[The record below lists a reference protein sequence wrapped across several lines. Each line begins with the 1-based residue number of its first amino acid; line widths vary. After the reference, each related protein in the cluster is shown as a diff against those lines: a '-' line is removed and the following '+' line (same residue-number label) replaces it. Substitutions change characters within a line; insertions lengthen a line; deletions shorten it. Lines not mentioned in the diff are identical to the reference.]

1 MSGQFKISFFLLVGM
16 AISLSACNDISSRE
30 PSPLPTVLPSSR
42 PIQTPAAQNTPVK
55 PKNTPTKP
63 RVRQDQQTLPK
74 AENKE
79 TNLKA
84 ENPNTQAERANY
96 KAVPLDRITKSQAL
110 KGSEPKAMALLAFGD
125 IESRSRDVQVEQP
138 QPNQAIVTITQTGV
152 ADDSVRGIKYRAEFT
167 PTDESSPTSKQWKM
181 VWAGSQYQCQVGRGH
196 QDWSTEKC
204 R

>member
-1 MSGQFKISFFLLVGM
+1 MSGQFKISLFLLVGM
-16 AISLSACNDISSRE
+16 AISLSACNAISSRE
-30 PSPLPTVLPSSR
+30 PSPLPTLLPSSH
-42 PIQTPAAQNTPVK
+42 PTQTPAAQNTP
-55 PKNTPTKP
+55 TKLK
-63 RVRQDQQTLPK
+63 VRQAQQTLPK
-74 AENKE
+74 AENKD
-79 TNLKA
+79 TNLKKA

-96 KAVPLDRITKSQAL
+96 QAVPLDRITKSQAL

-167 PTDESSPTSKQWKM
+167 PTDESAPTSKQWKM